1 MTVSQSP
8 KLKMKMLL
16 LDHVR
21 FKSGMLRTVNEKGE
35 SGLDVWK

>member
-8 KLKMKMLL
+8 KLKMKMVP
-16 LDHVR
+16 LDHMR
-21 FKSGMLRTVNEKGE
+21 FKSGMLRMVNKKGE

>member
-21 FKSGMLRTVNEKGE
+21 FKSGMLRMVNEKGE
-35 SGLDVWK
+35 GGLDVWK